1 MKLGAGS
8 WELFNA
14 QGERWLSQEFSFQIP
29 LADEGYPA
37 LVETL
42 SLGLA
47 QLSVQIQM
55 ALVRQ

>member
-1 MKLGAGS
+1 M
-8 WELFNA
+8 
-14 QGERWLSQEFSFQIP
+14 P